1 MDESLQS
8 VLKDFITTFQGAEY
22 DFDKTIDAFPELS
35 GYGKNVLLD
44 YVSTAEANGYDYE
57 KINPAFQE
65 FGMEADKEGSLEEE
79 LTAPPEVETEV
90 KIDVPK
96 EKPLKTL
103 EELNK
108 IRGESDEMSEEE
120 YQSEVSRTIGD
131 IVKRGK
137 ALNINATD
145 SDDEDDQFVDTIYDK
160 LAVNSLPK
168 MDQVLQN
175 NVSHVE
181 ELKNTPLVTV
191 KEIPDPTYAEST
203 GITKKIYTQVS
214 NEEANKIY
222 EENKVKP
229 TEEQVVIEKLFNGRG
244 PAYYDDRSI
253 EDQTADYNESVKA
266 IKGSNLSEKD
276 KNIKIN
282 NLHKPT
288 YSTLKEIDGKMQYAI
303 KPEFQEKVNT
313 YLGDIQKE
321 FINQDMSNPEV
332 SKNYAKR
339 IQEVSSE
346 LVTNDPILQ
355 NKALSIQNI
364 LKPKYEAIRKS
375 IEKKYNLTLDS
386 SESSIE
392 AAEKEYN
399 KLTSELFQSK
409 MSKSPIYQ
417 HVVSDINNAIG
428 VSAEE
433 TSRFIDKMDNPIYK
447 MAAVAKGFNG
457 FTGIAGTLLEQGYSA
472 IQNQAK
478 SFNSSQI
485 SQQQLGLEERTS
497 QINEIKNIQAAHPG
511 KEIYAYPDG
520 TLDYSRMDIGTIGQG
535 DPGGL
540 TEGQKPKQKY
550 SVSGNEW
557 KSSVV
562 NPEEY
567 IANREA
573 KNAKSEEIILSD
585 LEELQKYSEVAELA
599 DTIDFEDE
607 DGTTFKDVVGTVGQV
622 LPNIVTGIVGTVAAP
637 ATGGLSLLGSS
648 LLIGGQEYG
657 DNYWTALETGLREEL
672 GREPSNEEIVDALA
686 EGKYSDQGTAAGWA
700 ALSTGLELGTFGS
713 INKALKTTASS
724 MGFKG
729 TKDFV
734 TKVMN
739 GELRNAVK
747 NSKSFL
753 VNGGKGYIKEYFT
766 EAAQELAGQ
775 ASVGQQLDNDILKR
789 IDLNSA
795 HQAGTGGG
803 IVGAILPSA
812 GSMSRGSFSLIRK
825 ASRQAAI
832 TLNLKNAENFKQQT
846 KFFQNAQNAL
856 KTKLDKKQITPEQ
869 YQEEVDAISNLR
881 NSSLKIPKEFS
892 NEARSKALDLM
903 VKQKKL
909 QEKAKEQL
917 DEFSGKDKIALAE
930 VNQELTDLSN
940 SENAINNAIKLTKDA
955 GLDVSIIRKKTT
967 KETQKELRKFKLN
980 NKQSKAASKNFG
992 IHVVDGKDGKRS
1004 IVLNEEAI
1012 NNSKKWT
1019 TAQHE
1024 VLHDVLSVALEG
1036 NDRAV
1041 FAMGNAV
1048 DNVLKNVDGKS
1059 NANFKERLDAYK
1071 NKPESIR
1078 AEEKITLLSEA
1089 LTNGEVTFDEGV
1101 FTKLGDFVRRV
1112 FQQIAPE
1119 SKLGKIKFDTAED
1132 VYRFIKDYNKS
1143 FAKGKLTKAQ
1153 KNVLDK
1159 GIEISEDITPK
1170 GPLQKQDI
1178 SVKESIDESALQEE
1192 GLSIQD
1198 ETGQEIDEEIET
1210 SRIDE
1215 MDEITKAIPQ
1225 EVIDK
1230 ELDKTATEEEVLKQ
1244 FKPLATFI
1252 ASQYIGNAKY
1262 QANRKALID
1271 SILTDERG
1279 ILGLYR
1285 DYQAKTDQE
1294 FDGTAGQFINNQKGG
1309 IRQRSKQ
1316 IAAEVLGYAAPKT
1329 GPKKSPIPEGRQE
1342 GESLRRT
1349 MGFFTTK
1356 ELDQMLADREINKP
1370 QYDKL
1375 LKSSQQ
1381 QVIKKGPNQGKT
1393 YGEVI
1398 DGFFNKVKNQV
1409 QKGVLVSPKQIV
1421 DYLTNEFKTKRFVDD
1436 VKDLMGTP
1444 NSQQYTDFL
1453 NNFSEAIYDKLTQR
1467 QVNKRFAFAKEP
1479 VIDPATGKQKRMT
1492 VGESQA
1498 IGTQVSDK
1506 KAGNPIFK
1514 KKAFDEN
1521 QFKQEHLN
1529 PTTGRPASKQTALAE
1544 SVAEIIGFDASQQA
1558 LQDPETLANLTDR
1571 NKTMAE
1577 LEVVSNDIANQ
1588 TARGMTF
1595 KFSLDDGS
1603 AGSINQ
1609 EDAPNLQKDLDTF
1622 NKLVLDKGFED
1633 GDGNLVPEVAEAL
1646 EKSSPKLRELINYL
1660 YKENPDLNVDA
1671 KGFKSEVLEAIK
1683 LIDPALYDKIKSKGT
1698 VLRSIVKGVKNYN
1711 KVVTDR
1717 MNAGSQALG
1726 KTIDNRVFGALG
1738 FDFLGYKNGI
1748 LDPAGRKKD
1757 KQASKEQGKTVYQT
1771 DEDGNFIEG
1780 MYYNDAQA
1788 LKDLEYTDDLF
1799 VKYVEDLDKLGIKLS
1814 DSILMNKDSTKL
1826 KNILKPIFE
1835 TTNLER
1841 KKQLLEEARPKIEKA
1856 NTANKLLFK
1865 YIANKL
1871 NEAYKKGDVDLE
1883 YVFQMLQTQTNISLG
1898 FRSLSGFDFM
1908 YLQEGNQYVEGKTK
1922 PSISRWLEMTDAQ
1935 RAELLEDFNTVND
1948 FKERYDLHLKNNLEA
1963 GKLDLIN
1970 AQWQAAFGTVSAYK
1984 DLTIKGEHLGANA
1997 NTMAKIFLGIAE
2009 GNLTDAMLE
2018 EMFVEHTQLFGPT
2031 YLMDVIDAKG
2041 VEGGAKTGATSKEG
2055 IFRLTKFLKNN
2066 PKFSKNLYAKSGEKA
2081 FIELGNVEK
2090 LIEDIE
2096 ILDKSQNSAKDE
2108 NVVVFKESKVLDM
2121 DDNMS
2126 MDDVLNKAKTI
2137 DEALKQAKKLNAPVK
2152 KIRVFDF
2159 DDTLATT
2166 ESNVIANRGDESIT
2180 LNAEEFAEQGKSL
2193 LDQGYKFDFSEFNK
2207 VTKGKEGPLLK
2218 IAKKIK
2224 DARGNEDL
2232 FVLTA
2237 RAPQSQQAI
2246 YEFLKSQGVEFKKE
2260 NIIGLGKSTG
2270 ASKANWIIDQAAKG
2284 YNDFYFADDAI
2295 QNVQAVRDALEVVD
2309 VKSKVQQAK
2318 LKFSL
2323 NVDKDFNDIIEQKSG
2338 IASEKEYSEAKAKVR
2353 GANKGK
2359 FKFWIPP
2366 SAEDFMGLIYPLLSK
2381 GKLGDNQMAW
2391 FKKHLFDP
2399 FAKANQ
2405 ALSQARLNLMNDF
2418 KALKKDLDVPKELS
2432 KESVDGFTNEQAV
2445 RVYLWNKQGLDIPGL
2460 SKADTKELVNAVEN
2474 NEKLKIFADKLVQ
2487 INKRAYPAPAEGWL
2501 TGSITSDLIQGL
2513 KVKRSELLAEWQAN
2527 ADIIFSNKNL
2537 NKLEA
2542 IHGAKYR
2549 EALENVLSRMKA
2561 GSNRLQTGNRLSNRI
2576 LNYINGSNAAIM
2588 FFNTRSAIL
2597 QTISA
2602 INFINW
2608 DFNNPLKAGKA
2619 FANQPQYWK
2628 DFMSLMNSDFLR
2640 DRRNGLRIN
2649 INESEIADLAKTSK
2663 NKAKAVMA
2671 YILEKGYLPTQFA
2684 DSFAIALGG
2693 ATFYRNKIDALI
2705 KDGMSKKEAEEV
2717 AMREFREIA
2726 EESQQSAR
2734 PDKIS
2739 QQQSSDVGR
2748 LILMFANTPMQYSRL
2763 MKRAFQDLVN
2773 GRGSSKSNMSKI
2785 VYYAFVQNL
2794 IFNAL
2799 QQALFKLGFEDDEED
2814 EKKRTYRTINGM
2826 ADSLLR
2832 GLGIGGATVSV
2843 AKNFLMDIYE
2853 RSGRSR
2859 PEYTDSVWKLLQFSP
2874 PIGSKI
2880 ARLRAAGWAFDS
2892 KKRRQEILDK
2902 GFSLDNPGLMS
2913 AAKVISATTNVPL
2926 DRVLLKMENIEGSM
2940 NEEADWW
2947 QRLAMIGGWSSWD
2960 IMKESSSK
2968 SKSSRSK
2975 KSLNKR
2981 KNKRKYNKRK

>member
-1 MDESLQS
+1 MDESLQG

-22 DFDKTIDAFPELS
+22 DFDKTIAAFPELS
-35 GYGKNVLLD
+35 GYDKNVLLD

-57 KINPAFQE
+57 KINPSFQE

-79 LTAPPEVETEV
+79 LTAPTEIEEVEAEV
-90 KIDVPK
+90 KVDVPE

-108 IRGESDEMSEEE
+108 TYEKTDMSEEE
-120 YQSEVSRTIGD
+120 YDSEVSRTIDD

-145 SDDEDDQFVDTIYDK
+145 SDDEDDQFIDTKYDK

-175 NVSHVE
+175 QSSHVE

-191 KEIPDPTYAEST
+191 EEIPDTTYAEST

-214 NEEANKIY
+214 NEEANRIY
-222 EENKVKP
+222 EENKAKP
-229 TEEQVVIEKLFNGRG
+229 TEDQVIVEKLFNGRG

-253 EDQTADYNESVKA
+253 EDQTVDYNDSVNA
-266 IKGSNLSEKD
+266 IKGSNLSEED
-276 KNIKIN
+276 KNIKID

-288 YSTLKEIDGKMQYAI
+288 YSTLKEVNGKMQYAI

-313 YLGDIQKE
+313 YLDDVQKE
-321 FINQDMSNPEV
+321 FISQDMSNPEV

-355 NKALSIQNI
+355 NKALSVQNI

-433 TSRFIDKMDNPIYK
+433 TSRFIDKMDNPVYATAEIL
-447 MAAVAKGFNG
+447 KGFNG

-472 IQNQAK
+472 IQNQGK
-478 SFNSSQI
+478 SFNSAQI

-497 QINEIKNIQAAHPG
+497 QINEMKNLQAANPG

-540 TEGQKPKQKY
+540 TEGQKPKQKF
-550 SVSGNEW
+550 SASGDKWES
-557 KSSVV
+557 KKV
-562 NPEEY
+562 NPEKY
-567 IANREA
+567 IADREV
-573 KNAKSEEIILSD
+573 KNNKSEEIILGD
-585 LEELQKYSEVAELA
+585 LEELQKYAEVAELA

-607 DGTTFKDVVGTVGQV
+607 DGMTFKDVVGTVGQV
-622 LPNIVTGIVGTVAAP
+622 LPNIATAIVGTVAAP
-637 ATGGLSLLGSS
+637 VTGGLSLLGSS

-657 DNYWTALETGLREEL
+657 SNYWTALETGLREEL

-686 EGKYSDQGTAAGWA
+686 EGKYADQGTAAGWA
-700 ALSTGLELGTFGS
+700 ALSTALELGTFGS

-753 VNGGKGYIKEYFT
+753 VNGGKGYVKEYFT
-766 EAAQELAGQ
+766 EASQELAGQ

-789 IDLNSA
+789 IDLKSA
-795 HQAGTGGG
+795 QQAGTGGG

-846 KFFQNAQNAL
+846 KFFQDAQTAL

-909 QEKAKEQL
+909 QDKAKEQL

-930 VNQELTDLSN
+930 VSQELTDLSN
-940 SENAINNAIKLTKDA
+940 SENAINNAMKFTKDA
-955 GLDVSIIRKKTT
+955 GLDVNIIRKKTT
-967 KETQKELRKFKLN
+967 AETQKELKKFKLN

-1004 IVLNEEAI
+1004 IILNEETI
-1012 NNSKKWT
+1012 NKSKKWT

-1059 NANFKERLDAYK
+1059 NANFKKRLDAYK
-1071 NKPESIR
+1071 DKPESIR

-1119 SKLGKIKFDTAED
+1119 SKLGKIKFDTSED

-1153 KNVLDK
+1153 KNALDK
-1159 GIEISEDITPK
+1159 GIEVSEDITPK

-1178 SVKESIDESALQEE
+1178 SVKESIDEASLQEE

-1198 ETGQEIDEEIET
+1198 EAGQEVDEEIQT

-1215 MDEITKAIPQ
+1215 VDEITKKIPK
-1225 EVIDK
+1225 EIIEK
-1230 ELDKTATEEEVLKQ
+1230 ELDKTANEEEVLQQ

-1252 ASQYIGNAKY
+1252 ASQYVGNAKY
-1262 QANRKALID
+1262 SANRQALID
-1271 SILTDERG
+1271 SVLTDERG
-1279 ILGLYR
+1279 ILGLFR
-1285 DYQAKTDQE
+1285 KYQAKTDKE
-1294 FDGTAGQFINNQKGG
+1294 FDGTAGQFINNQIGG

-1316 IAAEVLGYAAPKT
+1316 IAAEVLGYATPKT

-1381 QVIKKGPNQGKT
+1381 QVVKKGSNKGKT
-1393 YGEVI
+1393 YGDVAN
-1398 DGFFNKVKNQV
+1398 GLFNKVKAQI
-1409 QKGVLVSPKQIV
+1409 QKGVLTTPKQIV

-1444 NSQQYTDFL
+1444 NSQQYKDFL
-1453 NNFSEAIYDKLTQR
+1453 NNFSENIYDKLTQR
-1467 QVNKRFAFAKEP
+1467 QINKRFAFAKEP
-1479 VIDPATGKQKRMT
+1479 VIDPTTGKQKRMT

-1498 IGTQVSDK
+1498 IGVQVSDK

-1514 KKAFDEN
+1514 KKPFNIDK
-1521 QFKQEHLN
+1521 FKQEHLN

-1577 LEVVSNDIANQ
+1577 LEAVSNDISNQ

-1595 KFSLDDGS
+1595 KYSLDDGS
-1603 AGSINQ
+1603 TGSITQ
-1609 EDAPNLQKDLDTF
+1609 EDAPNLQKDLNTF
-1622 NKLVLDKGFED
+1622 NNLVLDKGFK
-1633 GDGNLVPEVAEAL
+1633 DGNGDLVPEVAEAL
-1646 EKSSPKLRELINYL
+1646 EKSSDKLRELINYL
-1660 YKENPDLNVDA
+1660 YEENPALNVDA
-1671 KGFKSEVLEAIK
+1671 KGFKKEVLEAIK
-1683 LIDPALYDKIKSKGT
+1683 TIDPALYDKIKNKET

-1711 KVVTDR
+1711 KAVTDR

-1726 KTIDNRVFGALG
+1726 KTIDSRIFGALG

-1748 LDPAGRKKD
+1748 LDPASRKKD
-1757 KQASKEQGKTVYQT
+1757 GT
-1771 DEDGNFIEG
+1771 EG
-1780 MYYNDAQA
+1780 MYYNDVQA
-1788 LKDLEYTDDLF
+1788 LKELEYTDELF
-1799 VKYVEDLDKLGIKLS
+1799 EKYVKDLDKLGIKLS
-1814 DSILMNKDSTKL
+1814 DSILMNKNTTKL
-1826 KNILKPIFE
+1826 NKILKPIFE
-1835 TTNLER
+1835 ATNLER

-1871 NEAYKKGDVDLE
+1871 NEAYKKRDVDLE
-1883 YVFQMLQTQTNISLG
+1883 YVFQMLQTQTNIALG

-1922 PSISRWLEMTDAQ
+1922 PSISKWLEMTDAQ
-1935 RAELLEDFNTVND
+1935 RAEMLEDFNTVND

-1970 AQWQAAFGTVSAYK
+1970 AQWQAAFGTISAYK

-2009 GNLTDAMLE
+2009 GNLTDASLE

-2041 VEGGAKTGATSKEG
+2041 VEGGKKTGATSKEG

-2108 NVVVFKESKVLDM
+2108 NVVVFKESKVLDV

-2126 MDDVLNKAKTI
+2126 MEEVLSKAKTI
-2137 DEALKQAKKLNAPVK
+2137 DEALKKANKLNAPVK

-2166 ESNVIANRGDESIT
+2166 ESNVIANREGESIT
-2180 LNAEEFAEQGKSL
+2180 LSAEEFAEQGKSL
-2193 LDQGYKFDFSEFNK
+2193 QDQGYKFDFSEFNK
-2207 VTKGKEGPLLK
+2207 VTKGAEGPLLK

-2224 DARGNEDL
+2224 AARGNEDL

-2270 ASKANWIIDQAAKG
+2270 AAKANWIIDQAAKG

-2295 QNVQAVRDALEVVD
+2295 QNVQAVRDALSVID
-2309 VKSKVQQAK
+2309 VKSEVQQAK
-2318 LKFSL
+2318 LRFSE

-2338 IASEKEYSEAKAKVR
+2338 IGSEKEYSEAKAQVR
-2353 GANKGK
+2353 GANKGR

-2381 GKLGDNQMAW
+2381 GKLGDSQMAW
-2391 FKKHLFDP
+2391 FKKHLLDP

-2445 RVYLWNKQGLDIPGL
+2445 RVYLWNKQGLEIPGL
-2460 SKADTKELVNAVEN
+2460 SKTDTKELVNAVEN

-2501 TGSITSDLIQGL
+2501 TGNITSDLIQGL
-2513 KVKRSELLAEWQAN
+2513 KIKRSELLSEWQEN

-2597 QTISA
+2597 QTISS

-2628 DFMSLMNSDFLR
+2628 DFMALMNSDFLR

-2693 ATFYRNKIDALI
+2693 ATFYRNKIDALM
-2705 KDGMSKKEAEEV
+2705 KDGMSRKEAEEV

-2785 VYYAFVQNL
+2785 VYYGFVQNL

-2892 KKRRQEILDK
+2892 KERRQEMIDK
-2902 GFSLDNPGLMS
+2902 GFSLKNPGLMS

-2940 NEEADWW
+2940 NEEAEWW
-2947 QRLAMIGGWSSWD
+2947 QRLAMIGGWPSWD
-2960 IMKESSSK
+2960 IMKEVKSK
-2968 SKSSRSK
+2968 SK
-2975 KSLNKR
+2975 KSTYKRKYNKV
-2981 KNKRKYNKRK
+2981 KNKRKYNKRKP